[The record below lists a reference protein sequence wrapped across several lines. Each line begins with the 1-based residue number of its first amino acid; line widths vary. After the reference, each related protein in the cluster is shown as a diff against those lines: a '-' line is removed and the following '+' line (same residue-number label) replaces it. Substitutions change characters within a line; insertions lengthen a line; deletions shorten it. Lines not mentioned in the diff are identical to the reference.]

1 MAIATRDRPAG
12 PTAPRELAVPRENKT
27 PPVVMWAVVGGAVLV
42 FLAYVLIAWVA
53 GPYFE
58 RVPQGPSD
66 PPTWMHVEL
75 IGWQA
80 LSIPVALYL
89 IYRFVIRPWRRE
101 RRIGVDGLLTIAFA
115 TLWVQDPWSSAVDHW
130 FVYNT
135 SMVNFGSWAH
145 SLPWWTAYG
154 QPGSMTSE
162 PILFTPA
169 AYVYIMLLGAALGC
183 WVMRRAKARWPK
195 ISTGRLVL
203 LCFAFMCV
211 FDVVLEGIIW
221 LPLGVFE

>member
-1 MAIATRDRPAG
+1 MSSIAASSRRAADSATRSRWVNLRRCVELFAATQIDAIVVNDSSPPGGKTTMAIATRDRLAG

-27 PPVVMWAVVGGAVLV
+27 SPVVMWAVLGGAVLV

-75 IGWQA
+75 IGWQV
-80 LSIPVALYL
+80 LSIPAALYL

-145 SLPWWTAYG
+145 SLPW
-154 QPGSMTSE
+154 
-162 PILFTPA
+162 
-169 AYVYIMLLGAALGC
+169 
-183 WVMRRAKARWPK
+183 
-195 ISTGRLVL
+195 
-203 LCFAFMCV
+203 
-211 FDVVLEGIIW
+211 
-221 LPLGVFE
+221 